1 MKNQNNSMMQ
11 FYPPQLIISPDG
23 RYYWDFE
30 KRRWARLPTNGSSFW
45 YFLLGVVLTAAI
57 LYFVFGN

>member
-1 MKNQNNSMMQ
+1 MMQ